1 MEEQYKCGTY
11 IYIISKY
18 KKKQIEIITVTRTQS
33 RNRKLSVP
41 QKPHCP
47 PFYSH
52 DPLTQYRV
60 YWKICT
66 LTEEGKNKKGKER
79 REGEGGGARR
89 GKGGKRSKEEMEVG
103 TRPRKENAAH
113 FPQLS
118 VYDFFSFQH
127 SSCISTMEPGSLKQD
142 PGFFK
147 FFNFLGLF

>member
-1 MEEQYKCGTY
+1 MWN
-11 IYIISKY
+11 IYIINKY
-18 KKKQIEIITVTRTQS
+18 KKKQNENITVTRTQE

-41 QKPHCP
+41 QQPHFP

-66 LTEEGKNKKGKER
+66 LTEEGKEQKGKEL
-79 REGEGGGARR
+79 REGEGGARR

-103 TRPRKENAAH
+103 TRPHKENAAH

-118 VYDFFSFQH
+118 VYDLFF
-127 SSCISTMEPGSLKQD
+127 IPTL
-142 PGFFK
+142 
-147 FFNFLGLF
+147 FLHFYHGA